1 MQKTVIFFY
10 GNHNLNAR
18 FTAKMVKSTQLCH
31 IHFRLNRLA
40 WTLPEPHISTSENL
54 HAKQTPVFSASLRP
68 KTAVFRIFGEGS
80 KLWRFSAKVLGA
92 EILAVGGR
100 LGDLFLCSSVSCLRI
115 LGCDFF
121 SSDLDGIVLWLI
133 FAE

>member
-68 KTAVFRIFGEGS
+68 KTAVFRIFGQGS

-100 LGDLFLCSSVSCLRI
+100 LGDLFLSSSVSCLRI